1 MLATFWV
8 PELFVNKFI
17 LVIIEPSAERPGIE
31 AIVGVLSFVLVFWE
45 D

>member
-8 PELFVNKFI
+8 PELFVNKFM
-17 LVIIEPSAERPGIE
+17 LLIIEPSAKGSGIE